1 MTAEQPHPA
10 LIGAGSWGTALAI
23 QLAHRYPVQLWGRNP
38 ETINACR
45 AAGANTHYLP
55 NIPFPTPLHPTAEL
69 NTALQQA
76 TDVILAV
83 PSHAFTATCARIATH
98 TPALTR
104 LSWVT
109 KGLEPDTQQLL
120 SQVAKRY
127 FPQASLAMLTGPT
140 FAAEVARGLPTAVT
154 LAAPDADYRARLAQ
168 LLHSEHFRVYP
179 TDDLIGAQL
188 GASCKNVM
196 AIAAGIADGL
206 GFGANAR
213 AALITRGLAEI
224 TRLTTALG
232 GRTETLMG
240 LAGLGDLTLTCTD
253 DQSRNRRLG
262 LALAQGK
269 TIAQARRETG
279 QAVEGIATT
288 REIYHKAQ
296 SVTVEMPITEQVYQ
310 VLYQGMAPRAAVS
323 TLLSRT
329 PEHITG

>member
-1 MTAEQPHPA
+1 MTAPHIA

-38 ETINACR
+38 DAIRACR
-45 AAGANTHYLP
+45 TAGTNTRYLP
-55 NIPFPTPLHPTAEL
+55 DIVFPTNLHPTAEL
-69 NTALQQA
+69 ATALHHA
-76 TDVILAV
+76 TDVMLAV
-83 PSHAFTATCARIATH
+83 PSHAFAATCARIAAH
-98 TPALTR
+98 TPALSR
-104 LSWVT
+104 LSWAT
-109 KGLEPDTQQLL
+109 KGLEPDTRQLL
-120 SQVAKRY
+120 SQVARRY

-140 FAAEVARGLPTAVT
+140 FATEVARGLPTAVT
-154 LAAPDADYRARLAQ
+154 LAAPDVACRTRLAQ
-168 LLHSEHFRVYP
+168 LLHSEHFRVYT

-253 DQSRNRRLG
+253 NQSRNRRMG
-262 LALAQGK
+262 LALGQGK
-269 TIAQARRETG
+269 TIEQARHEIG
-279 QAVEGIATT
+279 QAVEGIATA
-288 REIYHKAQ
+288 REIYHKAHA
-296 SVTVEMPITEQVYQ
+296 VAVDMPITEHVYQ
-310 VLYQGMAPRAAVS
+310 VLYQDMPPRAAVS
-323 TLLSRT
+323 ALLSRT
-329 PEHITG
+329 PGHTEK